1 MGQCHHAILVRV
13 DQVVSYCG
21 VKIIIHPSSLYPAMQ
36 YETKWSGNARTWQ
49 TYLEVGPKIACDV
62 GGVTLG
68 EYGDFL
74 LDVFNLILRLLQ
86 INDLHRHYL
95 LRAVV
100 NPGEYGGD
108 RRRMR

>member
-13 DQVVSYCG
+13 DQVVSYCD

-49 TYLEVGPKIACDV
+49 TYLEVGPEIACDV

-68 EYGDFL
+68 EYGDLL
-74 LDVFNLILRLLQ
+74 LDVLNLIVCFLQ
-86 INDLHRHYL
+86 INDLDCHHL
-95 LRAVV
+95 VAAVLHS
-100 NPGEYGGD
+100 E
-108 RRRMR
+108 